1 MALGK
6 FETKLIELKGEIVQ
20 QLLLE
25 NETPTFSIGQ
35 NNYTKDKLENKQ
47 NYKPPRPNGHIE
59 QSTQHQNIH
68 SQLHMGNSPDRPKL
82 SKSLKTETIR
92 SYNKKLNQ

>member
-25 NETPTFSIGQ
+25 NETPTFSIG
-35 NNYTKDKLENKQ
+35 
-47 NYKPPRPNGHIE
+47 
-59 QSTQHQNIH
+59 
-68 SQLHMGNSPDRPKL
+68 
-82 SKSLKTETIR
+82 
-92 SYNKKLNQ
+92 